1 MFQEEWQQGHLLYY
15 TPFGMYVPIL
25 KQMHAIICA
34 DSISFFAPF
43 FLKKKRKEKSEI
55 EQLNLGE
62 ERSKLGLVVVGFHP
76 FGNYLFSSHMKEIER
91 KIQLN

>member
-43 FLKKKRKEKSEI
+43 F
-55 EQLNLGE
+55 
-62 ERSKLGLVVVGFHP
+62 
-76 FGNYLFSSHMKEIER
+76 
-91 KIQLN
+91 